1 MSIDHHAGHVKSETH
16 KGVGTIEFSHPQSNS
31 MPGYLLN
38 ELARAIHRAGLDPD
52 IKVIVLRSS
61 GEKVFCAGASFEEL
75 ASIQS
80 EEQGKKFFSGF
91 AHVIL
96 AMRDCPKFI
105 IGRVQGKCVGGGV
118 GLAAAVDYCVAVEA
132 ADIKLSELSIAIGL
146 FVIGPAVERK
156 IGLSAFSQ
164 LAIDASNWRNSEWAK
179 RKGLFA
185 EVHPTIEEMDES
197 IQKLALS
204 LGRSSS
210 EAMLELKKISWK
222 TAENWD
228 TLLIERAALSGRM
241 VMSAASKEAI
251 SRVKTKVK

>member
-1 MSIDHHAGHVKSETH
+1 
-16 KGVGTIEFSHPQSNS
+16 

-52 IKVIVLRSS
+52 VKVIVLRSS

-91 AHVIL
+91 ANVIN
-96 AMRDCPKFI
+96 AMRKCNKII
-105 IGRVQGKCVGGGV
+105 IGRIQGQCEGGGV
-118 GLAAAVDYCVAVEA
+118 GIASAVDYCVAVEA
-132 ADIKLSELSIAIGL
+132 ADIKLSELSIAIGP
-146 FVIGPAVERK
+146 FVIGPAVEK

-204 LGRSSS
+204 LVIPVQ
-210 EAMLELKKISWK
+210 AMLELKKISWK
-222 TAENWD
+222 SAENWD

-251 SRVKTKVK
+251 SRVKQKLSRFLALLFLLWRSFAVLREKFRLSLHQLLLLFL